1 MDRLPPTQQGCV
13 GMRKEGRQAQG
24 VSKSAGKGSRMQDAA
39 GGGDSSGLTDPA
51 RGASERERG
60 ARAGE
65 AASGHGEVVGTGT

>member
-13 GMRKEGRQAQG
+13 GMRKELRQAQG
-24 VSKSAGKGSRMQDAA
+24 VSKSAGKGSRMRRE
-39 GGGDSSGLTDPA
+39 GGDSSGLTDPA

-65 AASGHGEVVGTGT
+65 AASGHGEIVGTGT

>member
-24 VSKSAGKGSRMQDAA
+24 VSKSAGKGSRMRRE
-39 GGGDSSGLTDPA
+39 GGDSSGLTDPA

-65 AASGHGEVVGTGT
+65 AASGHGEIVGTGT